1 MKLHNYLLFLSLI
14 FLSISCQED
23 KYYPKPKSYLRLDFP
38 NKEYYKITDS
48 CPFTFKVPDYSAW
61 TNRFKR
67 ENSCEK
73 TIIFPSLKAEIL
85 CDYIVLNNN
94 LIEISESFR
103 KMVYEHSF
111 KSTAIIERLWVNDST
126 NVYGLAYEIKGNTAC
141 NYAFTL
147 TDSSKHFFSGQL
159 MFQTSP
165 NYDSLKPS
173 IYFIKE
179 DIEAMI
185 ASFEWVN

>member
-73 TIIFPSLKAEIL
+73 TVIFPSLKAEIL

-94 LIEISESFR
+94 LIEIS
-103 KMVYEHSF
+103 
-111 KSTAIIERLWVNDST
+111 DSNL
-126 NVYGLAYEIKGNTAC
+126 NVFPEPSMTGYNW
-141 NYAFTL
+141 
-147 TDSSKHFFSGQL
+147 SKLFFNKIML
-159 MFQTSP
+159 E
-165 NYDSLKPS
+165 K
-173 IYFIKE
+173 I
-179 DIEAMI
+179 
-185 ASFEWVN
+185 